1 MKEVLLSRAINRR
14 NPDDFLSTQKPE
26 ITDSRSYAL
35 ILRIGVN
42 RMTKIQSLTGCLDSE
57 EQTNTYYSNT
67 ENMSIYYQELRDC
80 LSFFSVAVKLYRSF
94 LRRLFRI
101 QYGRNAFTSPFLGA
115 IKLDDEKFGWISFQS
130 PLFPQHIINSSC
142 NNFHRS
148 ILRLF

>member
-35 ILRIGVN
+35 ILRTGVN

-80 LSFFSVAVKLYRSF
+80 LSFFQSQSRCIGHFFGDSSAYNMVEMRLCHRF
-94 LRRLFRI
+94 LVLLSWMM
-101 QYGRNAFTSPFLGA
+101 RNSDGSLSNHHYSRNT
-115 IKLDDEKFGWISFQS
+115 
-130 PLFPQHIINSSC
+130 
-142 NNFHRS
+142 
-148 ILRLF
+148 